1 MKQEDF
7 NSLQWADYYDKLA
20 QKNYMAYQ
28 ETGENRFDRAQF
40 RYEKIADAF
49 RAKAAQEGD
58 REVDIKKRMTNC
70 DYVIDR
76 LIKGKVYTCEEV
88 SKMLRE
94 AVWW

>member
-1 MKQEDF
+1 MKREDF
-7 NSLQWADYYDKLA
+7 NSAQWADYYDKLA

-28 ETGENRFDRAQF
+28 KSGEPRYDRAQY

-49 RAKAAQEGD
+49 RAKE
-58 REVDIKKRMTNC
+58 REEDERDGEIKKRMTNC

-76 LIKGKVYTCEEV
+76 LSSGKMYNYDEV
-88 SKMLRE
+88 RKLLKD